1 MRILLISTLLVLFS
15 LLVHSTSSPNPSS
28 SKCDS
33 SPLAILLETHYTG
46 HQYKWINKHRPV
58 VDFIEFAKTIELK
71 DPQNYDIIDK
81 IGSGNFGTVSLARH
95 KNNHTA
101 QYVLKALKNACDSEK
116 VAKEIYFLKQL
127 DNAPNTIPLLAV
139 FPGTDED
146 RTTTCSFMFDYF
158 KSSNYRSVSQV
169 ITRKQLKEIAY
180 KVFRTLDYM
189 HSIGII
195 HRDIKP
201 DNVLINPETT
211 EVRIIDMNQAVH
223 SLPGKRMSL
232 FVLPTESKP
241 PEILLDYKYY
251 DYAVDVWSAGILV
264 FELAFSK
271 HPFPPS
277 DYEPELE
284 LKRASRVPYFSNFR
298 NVLDAVSRIL
308 GTRDL
313 LRYCDKFKS
322 EFTKSFCKSF
332 PEYEKV
338 SLKSF
343 VDETNEN
350 LADDPLLIDLLENI
364 FVYDHTKRFTAA
376 DALLHPYFSQV
387 RAK

>member
-15 LLVHSTSSPNPSS
+15 LLALSTPSPTPSI
-28 SKCDS
+28 SKCNS

-46 HQYKWINKHRPV
+46 HPYKWINKHRPV
-58 VDFIEFAKTIELK
+58 IDFIEFAKTIELK

-146 RTTTCSFMFDYF
+146 GTATCNFMFDYF
-158 KSSNYRSVSQV
+158 KSSNYRSISQA

-180 KVFRTLDYM
+180 KVFTTLDYM

-201 DNVLINPETT
+201 DNVLINPETS

-241 PEILLDYKYY
+241 PEILLDHKYY
-251 DYAVDVWSAGILV
+251 DYAVDVWSAGILL

-277 DYEPELE
+277 DYEPEQE

-313 LRYCDKFKS
+313 LRYCDKFKN

-343 VDETNEN
+343 IDETNEN
-350 LADDPLLIDLLENI
+350 LADDQLLIDLLENI

-387 RAK
+387 RTK